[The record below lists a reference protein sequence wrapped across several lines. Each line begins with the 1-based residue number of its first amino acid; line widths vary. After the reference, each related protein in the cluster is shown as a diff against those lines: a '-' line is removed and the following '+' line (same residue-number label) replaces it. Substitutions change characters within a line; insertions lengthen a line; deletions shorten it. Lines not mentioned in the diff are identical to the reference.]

1 MSVYS
6 DSVLKQKFDKL
17 ENTQPSITG
26 LSQWILYHRKR
37 HSESVDIWLKE
48 FLAVSSE
55 KKLILLYLAN
65 DVLQESRRK
74 GDEFIKDFEQ
84 ILEEVVTHLFKMC
97 ASAQVEKAKRLLT
110 IWENRTVFPPNFI
123 QLVLQ
128 KAQQNQVDKKHMIQ
142 SMHTNL
148 EVNSNLESMI
158 PEHEGYEIKEELL
171 GPIHDSE
178 GLLEQMLLVLAELR
192 DAKRVQKELES
203 AVKAISSGAATN
215 EKLELIRQGDLSEVN
230 TYSVQLD
237 EDNITIKAFKESI
250 ENTIA
255 INKRVAHVVEL
266 FHIAQRK
273 EMEGG
278 YRTEL
283 TECSNLSN
291 SIGILLQKV
300 QQVLDKHE
308 IVLTNTAL
316 QPILQPSTQLS
327 LKRGTPQTTTLS
339 QYKKQKIENPSG
351 SLINDIL

>member
-74 GDEFIKDFEQ
+74 GDEFIKDFEL
-84 ILEEVVTHLFKMC
+84 ILEEVVTHLFKIC
-97 ASAQVEKAKRLLT
+97 ASVQLEKAKRLLS
-110 IWENRTVFPPNFI
+110 IWETRTVFPPNFI

-142 SMHTNL
+142 SMHTTL
-148 EVNSNLESMI
+148 EVNSNLESMM
-158 PEHEGYEIKEELL
+158 PEHESYGEEL

-192 DAKRVQKELES
+192 DAKKVQKELES
-203 AVKAISSGAATN
+203 AVKIISSGAATN

-237 EDNITIKAFKESI
+237 EDNITIKAYKESI
-250 ENTIA
+250 GNTIA
-255 INKRVAHVVEL
+255 INKRVAHIAEL

-273 EMEGG
+273 EIEEG

-283 TECSNLSN
+283 TECTNLSS
-291 SIGILLQKV
+291 SIGVLQQKV

-316 QPILQPSTQLS
+316 QPILQPSAQLS

>member
-6 DSVLKQKFDKL
+6 DLVLKQKFDKL

-37 HSESVDIWLKE
+37 HSESIDIWLKE

-55 KKLILLYLAN
+55 KKLTLLYLAN

-84 ILEEVVTHLFKMC
+84 ILEEVVSHLFKTC
-97 ASAQVEKAKRLLT
+97 TTAQLEKVKRLLV
-110 IWENRTVFPPNFI
+110 IWETRTVFPPNFI

-128 KAQQNQVDKKHMIQ
+128 KAQQTQVDKKHMIQ

-148 EVNSNLESMI
+148 EVNSSLESIM
-158 PEHEGYEIKEELL
+158 PEHENQDEES

-178 GLLEQMLLVLAELR
+178 GLLDLMLQVLAELK
-192 DAKRVQKELES
+192 DAKRIQKELEAS
-203 AVKAISSGAATN
+203 VKLISSGAATK
-215 EKLELIRQGDLSEVN
+215 EKLESIRQGDLSEVN

-237 EDNITIKAFKESI
+237 ADNTTVQAYKESL

-266 FHIAQRK
+266 FHMTQRK
-273 EMEGG
+273 EIDDG
-278 YRTEL
+278 YRNDL
-283 TECSNLSN
+283 IECTNLSS
-291 SIGILLQKV
+291 SIGVLQPKV
-300 QQVLDKHE
+300 QQILDKHE

-316 QPILQPSTQLS
+316 QPVLQPPPQIS
-327 LKRGTPQTTTLS
+327 LKRGVPQTTSLS

>member
-74 GDEFIKDFEQ
+74 GDEFIKDFEL
-84 ILEEVVTHLFKMC
+84 ILEEVVTHLFKVC
-97 ASAQVEKAKRLLT
+97 ASAQLEKAKRLLT
-110 IWENRTVFPPNFI
+110 IWETRTVFPPNFI

-142 SMHTNL
+142 SMHTSL
-148 EVNSNLESMI
+148 EVNSNLESMM
-158 PEHEGYEIKEELL
+158 PEHETYEEEL

-178 GLLEQMLLVLAELR
+178 GLLEQMTTLLAELKE
-192 DAKRVQKELES
+192 AKRVQKELGS
-203 AVKAISSGAATN
+203 AVKLISSGAATN

-237 EDNITIKAFKESI
+237 EENITIKAYKESI
-250 ENTIA
+250 GNTIA
-255 INKRVAHVVEL
+255 INKRVAHVSEL

-273 EMEGG
+273 EMDEG

-283 TECSNLSN
+283 TECTNLSS
-291 SIGILLQKV
+291 SIGVLQQKV
-300 QQVLDKHE
+300 QQILDKHE

>member
-74 GDEFIKDFEQ
+74 GDEFIKDFEL

-97 ASAQVEKAKRLLT
+97 ASAQLEKAKRLLT
-110 IWENRTVFPPNFI
+110 IWETRTVFPPNFI

-142 SMHTNL
+142 SMHTSL
-148 EVNSNLESMI
+148 EVNSNLESMM
-158 PEHEGYEIKEELL
+158 PEHETYEEL

-178 GLLEQMLLVLAELR
+178 GLLEQMITLLAELKE
-192 DAKRVQKELES
+192 AKRLQKELES
-203 AVKAISSGAATN
+203 AVKIISSGAATN
-215 EKLELIRQGDLSEVN
+215 EKLELIRQGNLSEVN

-237 EDNITIKAFKESI
+237 EESITIKAYKESI

-255 INKRVAHVVEL
+255 INKRVSHVSEL
-266 FHIAQRK
+266 FHSAQRK
-273 EMEGG
+273 ELDEG

-283 TECSNLSN
+283 TECTNLSS
-291 SIGILLQKV
+291 SIGVLQQKV
-300 QQVLDKHE
+300 QQILDKHE